1 MPETRTHT
9 DLGEESLGVDGRG
22 HLVAQDF
29 HRDAPPQRTLFSEI
43 HVSGHAAL
51 QRSFEPVPEAQGVSN
66 TGKMITHTSPHPVTL
81 HERGSPSEI
90 RTSDADVPCWRSVIG
105 RHGDRAGTTI
115 RSTGSRRTRFAV
127 SRAVLRGARRALRP
141 DVHTRT

>member
-66 TGKMITHTSPHPVTL
+66 TGKIAPNGNSLIPGQTIMPTV
-81 HERGSPSEI
+81 
-90 RTSDADVPCWRSVIG
+90 RTA
-105 RHGDRAGTTI
+105 
-115 RSTGSRRTRFAV
+115 
-127 SRAVLRGARRALRP
+127 
-141 DVHTRT
+141 